1 MCAEGEVPET
11 VGLLEAE
18 GSSWGCLGWGLGRI
32 LLEGLGEGARDI
44 LDSCSYVLR
53 GASPQMWEYGYAQ
66 YSAPRLCSGDVPAG
80 GALGCAHGTRSCPPL
95 PPPPP
100 APLGFIQLDISTL
113 LVAKSSLPSRQVAW
127 SRESAEFLVWVFPEE
142 KGLCHS
148 NNLVRLKSCPK
159 FILIP
164 QLCRLL
170 DVF

>member
-1 MCAEGEVPET
+1 
-11 VGLLEAE
+11 
-18 GSSWGCLGWGLGRI
+18 
-32 LLEGLGEGARDI
+32 
-44 LDSCSYVLR
+44 
-53 GASPQMWEYGYAQ
+53 MWECGYAQ
-66 YSAPRLCSGDVPAG
+66 YSAPRLYSGDVSVG

-100 APLGFIQLDISTL
+100 TPLGFIQLGISTL
-113 LVAKSSLPSRQVAW
+113 LIAKSSLPSRQVAW
-127 SRESAEFLVWVFPEE
+127 SQESAEFLVWVFPEE

-148 NNLVRLKSCPK
+148 NNLVCLKSCPK